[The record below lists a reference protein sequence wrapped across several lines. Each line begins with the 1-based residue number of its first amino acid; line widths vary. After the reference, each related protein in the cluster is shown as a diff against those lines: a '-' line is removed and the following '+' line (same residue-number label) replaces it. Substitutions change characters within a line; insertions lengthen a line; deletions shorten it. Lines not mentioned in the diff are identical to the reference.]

1 MSKYYGFEPEPTTKL
16 VVEKFENEVVIR
28 HNNQILVSTVYVDMQ
43 NSHWAVAMAYNHS
56 RHPGI
61 HGHENMLEVK
71 YSYSLGRD
79 NVIRMFRSDPLQ
91 ETPVN
96 AGSFTD
102 PNAFVKY
109 VITNER
115 MVLNRPA

>member
-1 MSKYYGFEPEPTTKL
+1 MSKYYGFDPEPTTKQ
-16 VVEKFENEVVIR
+16 VIEKFENEVVIR
-28 HNNQILVSTVYVDMQ
+28 HNNQILVGTVYVDMQ
-43 NSHWAVAMAYNHS
+43 NSQWAVAMAYNHS
-56 RHPGI
+56 RHPGL

-71 YSYSLGRD
+71 YSYSLARE
-79 NVIRMFRSDPLQ
+79 NVVRMFRSDPLQ
-91 ETPVN
+91 ETPIS

-115 MVLNRPA
+115 MLLNRPA